1 MSKVFG
7 FNVVKLERIRILN
20 ITLEDIGYGKW
31 RHINREEIEILK
43 KLIK

>member
-20 ITLEDIGYGKW
+20 ITLEDIEYGKW
-31 RHINREEIEILK
+31 RYINREEIEILK
-43 KLIK
+43 KLIN